1 VDKWAKE
8 VLSRRQQD
16 DEQVCLAKLSCG
28 LSRRQALLSAGEG
41 WRLFPFVSPR
51 VPCAGVYRVTYY
63 GTDLELLGDDEIEI
77 GGSHIDRR
85 VKGDTRKKID

>member
-1 VDKWAKE
+1 M
-8 VLSRRQQD
+8 LLRRQQD
-16 DEQVCLAKLSCG
+16 DEQVCLTKLSFG

-63 GTDLELLGDDEIEI
+63 GTDLELLGDDEIAI

-85 VKGDTRKKID
+85 VKGDTRKKTD